1 MIILFV
7 LTGLLIVTLACALLY
22 TALFE
27 RPTKG
32 G

>member
-1 MIILFV
+1 MIILIV
-7 LTGLLIVTLACALLY
+7 LTGLLIVTLGCALLY
-22 TALFE
+22 TAFFE